1 MTSYTITGEITL
13 GEIGAIIDGDSL
25 PEEDLAVLVTIG
37 SLTEIKSSPS
47 KKSE

>member
-1 MTSYTITGEITL
+1 MATFKITGETTL
-13 GEIGAIIDGDSL
+13 GEIGAIIEGDSL